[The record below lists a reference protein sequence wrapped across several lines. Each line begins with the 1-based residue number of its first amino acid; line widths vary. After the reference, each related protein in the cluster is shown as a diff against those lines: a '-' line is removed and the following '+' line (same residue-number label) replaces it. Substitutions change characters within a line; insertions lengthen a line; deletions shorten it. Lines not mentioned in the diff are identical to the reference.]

1 MTAPVAAPAA
11 PSTDPALPPV
21 AAPAVAAPAAAPP
34 ESGGLEDVIKS
45 LGQPAAV
52 VPGKAE
58 LEAEG
63 EAGAAPEGEGEL
75 KGGEAKPDTGEVK
88 PEAKP
93 EPPAEHLRDVP
104 VPGRIGADGKQ
115 EFSSIQL
122 KLPNQQA
129 ADAIGFHVKQ
139 SARVPVLEQE
149 LAAAAEDSATISF
162 FDTKPVEGFTYL
174 AELKPNA
181 AKSWV
186 GQYAK
191 AYPDVVAQF
200 LAEAGYEVKPT
211 ADVRALT
218 AEAQLAQR
226 ELRDRATAARQEHH
240 QTSVTQGWVQAAG
253 NCVREVGTTIG
264 LDVNTA
270 EFRLFAQSASVE
282 LDRQYP
288 QGGASR
294 EQIVLALQPLAQ
306 KAAQFLRTS
315 PSTAPVVAALATP
328 EKPANGAAPVTAPT
342 PNTGAAL
349 DAKSQ
354 QADKFRRLGGGSP
367 TVATFL
373 PPASTNKAET
383 LEEMTQRLQTT

>member
-1 MTAPVAAPAA
+1 MTAPVAAPSADSAA
-11 PSTDPALPPV
+11 PPV
-21 AAPAVAAPAAAPP
+21 TPAAAPLVTPP

-45 LGQPAAV
+45 LGQSAAV

-58 LEAEG
+58 LEAADQAEG
-63 EAGAAPEGEGEL
+63 EASEE
-75 KGGEAKPDTGEVK
+75 GGEAE
-88 PEAKP
+88 
-93 EPPAEHLRDVP
+93 PAEGEPKVEAAPVTEHTRDLP
-104 VPGRIGADGKQ
+104 IPGRVDPVTGKQ
-115 EFSSIQL
+115 EFSTLQL

-149 LAAAAEDSATISF
+149 LAAAAEDSATVSF

-181 AKSWV
+181 ARSWV

-191 AYPDVVAQF
+191 AYPEVVAAF

-211 ADVRALT
+211 ADARALS

-226 ELRDRATAARQEHH
+226 ELRDRAAQARQEHH
-240 QTSVTQGWVQAAG
+240 QTSITQGWVQAAG
-253 NCVREVGTTIG
+253 SCVREVGTTIG
-264 LDVNTA
+264 LDPSTP
-270 EFRLFAQSASVE
+270 EYRLFAQSASVE

-294 EQIVLALQPLAQ
+294 EQIILALQPLAQ
-306 KAAQFLRTS
+306 RAAQFLRTS
-315 PSTAPVVAALATP
+315 PSTAPVVAALVTP
-328 EKPANGAAPVTAPT
+328 EQKPTGPVPT
-342 PNTGAAL
+342 TTPAPNTAAAL
-349 DAKSQ
+349 DAKSRQ
-354 QADKFRRLGGGSP
+354 GEKFRKLGGGSP

-373 PPASTNKAET
+373 PPASTNGAET
-383 LEEMTQRLQTT
+383 LEEMTQRLQTI

>member
-1 MTAPVAAPAA
+1 MTAPVAAPAT
-11 PSTDPALPPV
+11 PSADPAAPPGTV
-21 AAPAVAAPAAAPP
+21 PAAAPS

-58 LEAEG
+58 LEAE
-63 EAGAAPEGEGEL
+63 PEGEDSE
-75 KGGEAKPDTGEVK
+75 GGESAPSEGEAAPKV
-88 PEAKP
+88 EAPKV

-115 EFSSIQL
+115 EFSTLQL

-139 SARVPVLEQE
+139 SARVPILEQE

-191 AYPDVVAQF
+191 AYPEVVAQF

-226 ELRDRATAARQEHH
+226 ELRDRAAVARQEHH

-253 NCVREVGTTIG
+253 NCVREVGSTIG

-294 EQIVLALQPLAQ
+294 EQIILALQPLAQ

-328 EKPANGAAPVTAPT
+328 EKSANGAAPVTAPT

-349 DAKSQ
+349 DARSQ
-354 QADKFRRLGGGSP
+354 HADKFRRLGGGSP